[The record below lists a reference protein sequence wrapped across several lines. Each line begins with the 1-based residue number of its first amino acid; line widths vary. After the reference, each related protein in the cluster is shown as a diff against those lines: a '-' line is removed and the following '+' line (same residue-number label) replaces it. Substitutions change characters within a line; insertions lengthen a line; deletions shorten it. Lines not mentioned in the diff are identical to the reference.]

1 MRLESLG
8 GVEIMTVAAAP
19 PERLPIGPLEPGEID
34 PPSSKR
40 LQLLNRKI
48 GADDADELH
57 RGEKARGRRKKC
69 RRPTEDIIR
78 FSERRFD

>member
-1 MRLESLG
+1 MP
-8 GVEIMTVAAAP
+8 VAAAP
-19 PERLPIGPLEPGEID
+19 PERLPICPLQPGEID

-40 LQLLNRKI
+40 LELLNRKI
-48 GADDADELH
+48 GTDDADELH